1 MNKNGTKKKHHIM
14 RFIAG
19 LPLEVLYLIS
29 NLAYYAVYYIIRY
42 RRRLVRENLTCS
54 FPEKSKEE
62 IVRIEK
68 AFYRNLCDVF
78 IESFKCLN
86 ISDKEMLRRVE
97 VVNYELPERIAAE
110 GKNVFMLLGHC
121 GCWEWVQEVCVRYNN
136 PKKSAEIYKQIEN
149 PYFSSLM
156 HEVRSRWNTEQI
168 EMTQTVRTLLRWNA
182 AGEPFLCGFI
192 MDQRPDV
199 KAKDCITFLNQQTWF
214 APGAEEIAKKV
225 NAGLVYLNV
234 ERPVRGHYRFTFKEM
249 HVPAEL
255 GECRFPLTL
264 SFFRMLEDN
273 VKQQP
278 ELWLWS
284 HNRWGKWDLANY

>member
-1 MNKNGTKKKHHIM
+1 M

-29 NLAYYAVYYIIRY
+29 NLAYYTIYYIIRY

-121 GCWEWVQEVCVRYNN
+121 GCWEWVQEVCVRYKN
-136 PKKSAEIYKQIEN
+136 PKKSAEIYKQIGS

-168 EMTQTVRTLLRWNA
+168 EMKQTLRSLLRWSA
-182 AGEPFLCGFI
+182 EKEPFLCGFI
-192 MDQRPDV
+192 SDQRPYV
-199 KAKDCITFLNQQTWF
+199 KAKDCTTFLNQQTWF

-225 NAGLVYLNV
+225 NAELVYLNV

-249 HVPAEL
+249 HVPAEF

-284 HNRWGKWDLANY
+284 HNRWEKWDLANY